1 MFQSL
6 QNQTINEAEEMK
18 FHLYKHRPAMQ
29 VKVPL
34 ATPEVIELNEATTA
48 AYSAKEFYKASS
60 PTSTATR
67 DDLINSSSSIVHD
80 SVIEDSIT
88 DSSKQT
94 RGNLL
99 FFSFDFAFYL

>member
-6 QNQTINEAEEMK
+6 QHQTINEADEMK
-18 FHLYKHRPAMQ
+18 FHLYKHRPAVQ

-34 ATPEVIELNEATTA
+34 ATPEVIELNEATATSA
-48 AYSAKEFYKASS
+48 SYSVKEYYKASS
-60 PTSTATR
+60 PASDTTR

-80 SVIEDSIT
+80 SVIEDSVT

-99 FFSFDFAFYL
+99 FVRPI